1 MKIAPVILCGGS
13 GTRLWPIS
21 RESHPKQFVNLG
33 NGRTLFKDTLARIKN
48 FPEAC
53 ELVAV
58 CNEDHRFFV
67 SEEMREAGLEGK
79 IILEPAPR
87 NTAPAIAL
95 AAGYLQNQPDCL
107 MLVMPADH
115 YLEDGEAF
123 AKTVIAAAP
132 LALDNKIVA
141 FGAPPTYPAT
151 GYGYIK
157 TGRPRGE
164 TFEIIEFIEKPDQDR
179 ARAIMSEGGCFWNAG
194 IFLLRPGLYL
204 SELKKYSPGIA
215 EACARAMYEAE
226 RKNNYIRP
234 HRGLFLES
242 PSDSIDYAIMEKTSS
257 AVMAPLNVKW
267 SDLGSWEAF
276 FQQADKDAANN
287 AIQGDVLIDGAHDC
301 YLYSSGRLI
310 TAVDVSNLM
319 VVETPDAVVV
329 ARRQEGQKIKDIVN
343 KIKNSGRRH
352 YKQPAL
358 IHKPWGSY
366 EILASGDR
374 FQVKRLIVNPEGKL
388 SLQYHYH
395 RAEHWII
402 VSGAALI
409 ELDGRENLYTENHS
423 VYIPIGCRHRLQN
436 PGKIPLI
443 LIEVQ
448 SGAYLE
454 ENDIVRVEDK
464 YERNDK

>member
-1 MKIAPVILCGGS
+1 MIIAPVILCGGS

-33 NGRTLFKDTLARIKN
+33 NGRTLFKDTLARIKS
-48 FPEAC
+48 FPDAGEP
-53 ELVAV
+53 VAV
-58 CNEDHRFFV
+58 CNENHRFFV

-95 AAGYLQNQPDCL
+95 AASYLQNLPDCL

-123 AKTVIAAAP
+123 AKTVIAASS
-132 LALDNKIVA
+132 LAIDNKIVA
-141 FGAPPTYPAT
+141 FGASPTYPAT

-157 TGRPRGE
+157 TGGSLGE
-164 TFEIIEFIEKPDQDR
+164 GLEIIEFVEKPEADK
-179 ARAIMSEGGCFWNAG
+179 ARAMLNAGGCFWNAG

-204 SELKKYSPGIA
+204 SELKKYAPEIA
-215 EACARAMYEAE
+215 EACACAMDGAE

-234 HRGLFLES
+234 HKRLFLKS
-242 PSDSIDYAIMEKTSS
+242 PSDSIDYAIMEKTSN

-329 ARRQEGQKIKDIVN
+329 ACRQEGQKIKDIVN
-343 KIKNSGRRH
+343 KIKDSGRLH
-352 YKQPAL
+352 YKQPVL

-374 FQVKRLIVNPEGKL
+374 FQVKRLIVNPGGNL
-388 SLQYHYH
+388 SLQYHHH

-402 VSGAALI
+402 VAGAALI
-409 ELDGRENLYTENHS
+409 ELDGKENLYTENHS
-423 VYIPIGCRHRLQN
+423 VYVPIGCKHRLQN

-464 YERNDK
+464 YGRNDQ